1 MEELKQWYDQISSF
15 ERLKIV
21 DAQELYRKAI
31 NTPDEKQKKLYMD
44 RLVLGTLYVVYEY
57 IKRSNL
63 ELLTSTSYDMN
74 DIISAFNEVWIK
86 KIYSGDLLKVNKYS
100 LIFTSTFL
108 NTVCNI
114 LCGDEIVVNEQFGI
128 SADLF
133 VELFTLYVELKNSAP
148 NINFQNVIKEKY
160 YDINKWSFFTYD
172 YAIHLIPLLEAA
184 YNNIRTD
191 KEDIRLGKTKI
202 SNYIRLII
210 NLGLVETFP
219 TETSDNSNIEDNI
232 IKEIMLEKFIEEVD
246 QVLTNERMKKIIHE
260 RFGLDNNGPMHID
273 DVCHIHGITRTGLR
287 QVENKALRKL
297 RRSRNIQKYKEE
309 F

>member
-1 MEELKQWYDQISSF
+1 M
-15 ERLKIV
+15 
-21 DAQELYRKAI
+21 
-31 NTPDEKQKKLYMD
+31 
-44 RLVLGTLYVVYEY
+44 
-57 IKRSNL
+57 
-63 ELLTSTSYDMN
+63 
-74 DIISAFNEVWIK
+74 
-86 KIYSGDLLKVNKYS
+86 
-100 LIFTSTFL
+100 
-108 NTVCNI
+108 
-114 LCGDEIVVNEQFGI
+114 
-128 SADLF
+128 
-133 VELFTLYVELKNSAP
+133 
-148 NINFQNVIKEKY
+148 
-160 YDINKWSFFTYD
+160 
-172 YAIHLIPLLEAA
+172 EAA

-232 IKEIMLEKFIEEVD
+232 IREIMLEKFIEEVD

-260 RFGLDNNGPMHID
+260 RFGLDNNDPMHID

>member
-108 NTVCNI
+108 NTV
-114 LCGDEIVVNEQFGI
+114 F
-128 SADLF
+128 
-133 VELFTLYVELKNSAP
+133 LKS
-148 NINFQNVIKEKY
+148 
-160 YDINKWSFFTYD
+160 S
-172 YAIHLIPLLEAA
+172 IPWKKKL
-184 YNNIRTD
+184 
-191 KEDIRLGKTKI
+191 I
-202 SNYIRLII
+202 SNAPAI
-210 NLGLVETFP
+210 NSKSSIL
-219 TETSDNSNIEDNI
+219 
-232 IKEIMLEKFIEEVD
+232 
-246 QVLTNERMKKIIHE
+246 
-260 RFGLDNNGPMHID
+260 
-273 DVCHIHGITRTGLR
+273 
-287 QVENKALRKL
+287 
-297 RRSRNIQKYKEE
+297 
-309 F
+309 